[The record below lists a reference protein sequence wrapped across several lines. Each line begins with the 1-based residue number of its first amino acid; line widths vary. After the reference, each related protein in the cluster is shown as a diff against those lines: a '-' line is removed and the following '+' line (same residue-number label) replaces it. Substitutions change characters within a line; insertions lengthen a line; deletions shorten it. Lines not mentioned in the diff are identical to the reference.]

1 MPVTVLQP
9 DGPQATENA
18 VSRFPFAGGGVGA
31 QGAGRLSEN
40 GGSSFSESPLRLAAL
55 ATSPIDG
62 GG

>member
-1 MPVTVLQP
+1 MPVTVLQL

-18 VSRFPFAGGGVGA
+18 VSRFPLAGGGEGA
-31 QGAGRLSEN
+31 QGDGRSSEN
-40 GGSSFSESPLRLAAL
+40 GGSNFSESPLRLAAL